1 MKKTFLDESKPLF
14 TCNKENCEDCEAG
27 KTVICHFNLKLLMRF
42 LLFAIPS
49 FIIAI
54 IGILL
59 NHWLFLVPWV
69 ASVLLYFGLVEIR
82 VMCSHCPHYAE
93 SETKTLKCWANYG
106 SPKIWKYRPGPMSVA
121 EKIVFFAGLIVVF
134 FYPTVIMLISA
145 QYILT
150 AIYLVYTSAA
160 FYLMKRFM
168 CTRCMN
174 FACPLNATDKN
185 AEESFKRNNPG
196 T

>member
-1 MKKTFLDESKPLF
+1 MKKTFLDEDKPIY
-14 TCNKENCEDCEAG
+14 TCNSESCDNCEVGELV
-27 KTVICHFNLKLLMRF
+27 TCHFNLKLLMKF

-54 IGILL
+54 IGICI
-59 NHWLFLVPWV
+59 NHWGFLIPWV
-69 ASVLLYFGLVEIR
+69 LSVLLYFGLIEIR

-93 SETKTLKCWANYG
+93 PGTRTLKCWANYG
-106 SPKIWKYRPGPMSVA
+106 SPKLWKYRPGPMSMF
-121 EKIVFFAGLIVVF
+121 EKIIFFAGLAIVF
-134 FYPTVIMLISA
+134 LYPPAIMVLSG

-150 AIYLVYTSAA
+150 SIFLIYTAIG

-168 CTRCMN
+168 CKKCMN
-174 FACPLNATDKN
+174 FACPLNMLDEKTKQEFKKKN
-185 AEESFKRNNPG
+185 PK